1 VYVKRQRL
9 LVTDFGAGKKDMT
22 ALTHL
27 MKRIYLIGIGGTG
40 MGAFAGLLKKAG
52 YAVQGSDA
60 HLYPPMSIKLK
71 EWGIE
76 VKTPYAKENL
86 QETPDLVIVGNVV
99 SKDNVEAAFAS
110 ENHLAFTSFPQ
121 ALSQLFLNK
130 RKSVV
135 VSGTH
140 GKTTTSALIAYTL
153 DHAGLDPSFLI
164 GGIPQNFGESFQ
176 LSKKPEGFFVVEGD
190 EYDTAYFD
198 KGPKFLHYQPLFLL
212 CTSLEYD
219 HADIYQ
225 NVEQIEDRFKELM
238 VLVPAEG
245 QIVLHAS
252 SPHLEKAL
260 KKSEHQAPV
269 HTYGPQGDY
278 TAQNSVESEAG
289 CQFDVNFKGQILG
302 SLSLQLSGQHNINNA
317 LGAYALLRS
326 MDLSHQE
333 IADGFATFKGVKR
346 RMEEIGEEKGVLVVD
361 DFAHHPSAVETTLQG
376 AKKRYSN
383 RQIWALFEPR
393 SASSCRKI
401 FQEAYAKSFSAAD
414 KVFLAP
420 IGRELERDMMLNVPQ
435 LAKDINA
442 KGVPAVAFDSLEALL
457 QAVVTEVSS
466 QTVLLCMSNGSFGN
480 IHAKLI
486 EALKHK

>member
-1 VYVKRQRL
+1 MATNYWI
-9 LVTDFGAGKKDMT
+9 GKKDMT

-52 YAVQGSDA
+52 FVVQGSDT
-60 HLYPPMSIKLK
+60 HLYPPMSVKLK

-86 QETPDLVIVGNVV
+86 HETPDLVIVGNVA
-99 SKDNVEAAFAS
+99 SKDNVEAVFAS
-110 ENHLAFTSFPQ
+110 DNHLAFTSFPQ

-135 VSGTH
+135 VAGTH

-164 GGIPQNFGESFQ
+164 GGILQNFGESFQ
-176 LSKKPEGFFVVEGD
+176 LSQKADGFFVVEGD

-225 NVEQIEDRFKELM
+225 NVEQIEERFTELM
-238 VLVPAEG
+238 ALVPAEG

-252 SPHLEKAL
+252 SPHLDKARE
-260 KKSEHQAPV
+260 KSELQAPV
-269 HTYGPQGDY
+269 FSYGPDGDY
-278 TAQNSVESEAG
+278 TAQNCMENESG
-289 CQFDVNFKGQILG
+289 CQFEVNFKGQILG
-302 SLSLQLSGQHNINNA
+302 SLSLQLSGQHSIDNA
-317 LGAYALLRS
+317 LGAYALLLS
-326 MDLSHQE
+326 MGLAHQE
-333 IADGFATFKGVKR
+333 IADGFAAFKGVKR

-361 DFAHHPSAVETTLQG
+361 DFAHHPSAVATTLQG
-376 AKKRYSN
+376 AKKRYAG
-383 RQIWALFEPR
+383 RKVWALFEPR
-393 SASSCRKI
+393 SASSCRKV
-401 FQEAYAKSFSAAD
+401 FFEAYGKSFYAAD
-414 KVFLAP
+414 RVFLAP
-420 IGRELERDMMLNVPQ
+420 AGRELAKDTMLDVPQ
-435 LAKDINA
+435 LAKDISA
-442 KGVPAVAFDSLEALL
+442 QGVPATAFNSLDALL
-457 QAVVTEVSS
+457 QTVVAEVPS

-480 IHAKLI
+480 IHTKLL
-486 EALKHK
+486 EALKNK